1 MSWSDRRSWP
11 LPNVLSYLFSHEIV
25 FKESSSNKWLTL
37 VTGVFGDVQGCG
49 SRRKVAEHKPKTS
62 PRMRIRNFN
71 VTGIALS
78 SFELGVNING
88 TLPILKIIDTI
99 DAANARNSVN
109 TSVVVLGG

>member
-1 MSWSDRRSWP
+1 MSWSDRRSWS
-11 LPNVLSYLFSHEIV
+11 LPNLISYLFSHEIV

-71 VTGIALS
+71 VTGINLG
-78 SFELGVNING
+78 SFELGVNINYS
-88 TLPILKIIDTI
+88 LPILKIIDTI
-99 DAANARNSVN
+99 NAANARNSVN